1 MNRSTAVFAGC
12 LLCGYGLA
20 AQATPQSESQAPKQ
34 SSPTTIQ
41 STAQEVVLDMVFRD
55 KNGKTVRDIKPEQVH
70 VFEDGIEQHL
80 TSFGLVEG
88 QAAAP
93 ANPSE
98 SMSGA
103 SGKPLTLDPMR
114 ELRLVTLVFEGLDN
128 DGKRFFRQA
137 LDDLLKM
144 APEQN
149 LYFSVFTIDQKL
161 HCLQPFTDDH
171 AALLKTVD
179 KATMW
184 SFIQYSKQSEQIKTQ
199 LANTLS
205 QGESDAQ
212 SSATGD
218 TAQPPPGGP
227 TAGAG
232 QAAWQM
238 AKIQYDMLQQADAA
252 DREYGARATIDAL
265 LAIVRAESRLPGR
278 KVVLYFNPWLFIPEI
293 AKEQYNY
300 MISAAN
306 RGNVSFYTVDPKG
319 LVTYSQDDQGRRDL
333 GGALGELRQQQLS
346 GGVGEVRP
354 SQARM
359 DETAENAIR
368 SNPLLWLRDLAG
380 QTGGVTIA
388 ETNDLRAP
396 LRTVMDEVRT
406 YYEASYN
413 PHIATY
419 DGKFRK
425 ISVKVDR
432 PGIAVLTRSG
442 YFAVPQLKG
451 GQQLY
456 AYEVPLLSALSSQPP
471 PADVFLKAA
480 AERFSERGPKIEY
493 VVTLEAPLSALTF
506 KTQPDGKTAVVD
518 AAMLAVVRNSTGE
531 IIEKFSKDLAVQVSQ
546 DQVNDRKKSNLIQTF
561 PTRLPPG
568 TYSLEAA
575 ITDRNNG
582 KVGVKKSTLMV
593 PPTSNK
599 LAISDVVVVR
609 RSDQL
614 KDNQILDPF
623 YFPGGK
629 VVPTLSTTLK
639 GGPGNVLPFYFAV
652 YPDPTIKDAPQLTM
666 AFYKDGQY
674 LGSAHAPP
682 LPAPGQDGRIPY
694 PVSLP
699 ADKFTPGSYQIRM
712 DVTQG
717 SASAEGNVDFQV
729 E

>member
-1 MNRSTAVFAGC
+1 MNRSAPAVIGI
-12 LLCGYGLA
+12 LLCSCGIA
-20 AQATPQSESQAPKQ
+20 AQTTSQSEPQAPKPAA
-34 SSPTTIQ
+34 PTVIQ
-41 STAQEVVLDMVFRD
+41 STVQEVVLDMVFRD
-55 KNGKTVRDIKPEQVH
+55 RNGKTVRDIKPEQVH
-70 VFEDGIEQHL
+70 VFEDGVEQHL
-80 TSFGLVEG
+80 TSFGLIEG
-88 QAAAP
+88 QAAPVPPGPSAP
-93 ANPSE
+93 GNE
-98 SMSGA
+98 S
-103 SGKPLTLDPMR
+103 KPLPLDPMR

-137 LDDLLKM
+137 LDDMLKM

-149 LYFSVFTIDQKL
+149 LYFSVFAIDQSL
-161 HCLQPFTDDH
+161 HCLQPFTNDH
-171 AALLKTVD
+171 SALLKTVD
-179 KATMW
+179 KSAMW
-184 SFIQYSKQSEQIKTQ
+184 SFIQYSKQSDQIKSQ

-205 QGESDAQ
+205 QGETDAQ

-227 TAGAG
+227 TAGGG

-265 LAIVRAESRLPGR
+265 LSIVRAESRLPGR
-278 KVVLYFNPWLFIPEI
+278 KVILYFNPYLFIPEI
-293 AKEQYNY
+293 AKEQYQY
-300 MISAAN
+300 LISTAN

-319 LVTYSQDDQGRRDL
+319 LVTYSQENQGRSEL
-333 GGALGELRQQQLS
+333 GGALGELRQQQMS
-346 GGVGEVRP
+346 GGVGAVTP

-359 DETAENAIR
+359 DETAENGIR
-368 SNPLLWLRDLAG
+368 ANPLLWLRDLAG

-388 ETNDLRAP
+388 ETNDFRAP

-413 PHIATY
+413 PHIAVY

-425 ISVKVDR
+425 ISVRVDR
-432 PGIAVLTRSG
+432 PGVVVLTRSG

-456 AYEVPLLSALSSQPP
+456 AYEVPLLSALSSASP
-471 PADVFLKAA
+471 PAELSFQAA

-493 VVTLEAPLSALTF
+493 MLTLEAPLSALTF
-506 KTQPDGKTAVVD
+506 KAQPDGKNAVVD
-518 AAMLAVVRNSTGE
+518 AALLAVVRNSSGE
-531 IIEKFSKDLAVQVSQ
+531 IVEKFSKDMAVQVSQ
-546 DQVNDRKKSNLIQTF
+546 DKLADYKKSNLIQTF

-575 ITDRNNG
+575 IADRNSG
-582 KVGVKKSTLMV
+582 KIGVRKSTLTV
-593 PPTSNK
+593 PASSSK

-609 RSDQL
+609 RSDPL

-629 VVPTLSTTLK
+629 VVPTLTTTLK

-652 YPDPTIKDAPQLTM
+652 YPDPAIKDAPKLTM
-666 AFYKDGQY
+666 AFYKEGQY
-674 LGSAHAPP
+674 LGAAEAP
-682 LPAPGQDGRIPY
+682 LPAVQRDGRIPY
-694 PVSLP
+694 IANLP
-699 ADKFTPGSYQIRM
+699 ADKFTPGAYEIR
-712 DVTQG
+712 VGIKQG
-717 SASAEGNVDFQV
+717 GSSVEENVDFQV